1 MFTVTNLVDR
11 NLGDNLQVINLD
23 DMTITKMLRND
34 NDYEQSNLLNGQSNS
49 LNGQSNDHDQISDL
63 KKIYLVEPQRGRIFL
78 AGDAIVP
85 GMSFKN
91 VVSGPSGPIS
101 EIICPYG
108 KSISYY
114 YSICKR
120 TT

>member
-1 MFTVTNLVDR
+1 MFTITNLVDR

-23 DMTITKMLRND
+23 DMTMTETIRND
-34 NDYEQSNLLNGQSNS
+34 NDITNVAKY
-49 LNGQSNDHDQISDL
+49 DL

-78 AGDAIVP
+78 TGDAIVP
-85 GMSFKN
+85 GMSFKKIIP
-91 VVSGPSGPIS
+91 GPSGPVS

-114 YSICKR
+114 YSIQ
-120 TT
+120 